1 MAKYQDRKSR
11 RRRIHWRIRKVVKGT
26 PQRPRLV
33 VYRSLNHVYAQVV
46 DDVAG
51 RTLVAASTLEKG
63 LREGLQQTGDK
74 KAARVVGRAV
84 AERAKGKG
92 ITTVVFDRAGFRYH
106 GVVKELAEAA
116 REAGLKF

>member
-11 RRRIHWRIRKVVKGT
+11 RRRVHWRIRKVVTGT
-26 PQRPRLV
+26 PQCPRLV

-51 RTLVAASTLEKG
+51 ETLVAASTLEKA
-63 LREGLQQTGDK
+63 LREGLQHCGNK
-74 KAARVVGRAV
+74 KAARVVGKV
-84 AERAKGKG
+84 IAERAKGKG

-116 REAGLKF
+116 REAGLEF

>member
-11 RRRIHWRIRKVVKGT
+11 RRRIHWRIRKVVAGT
-26 PQRPRLV
+26 SQRPRLV

-46 DDVAG
+46 DDMAG
-51 RTLVAASTLEKG
+51 RTLVAASTLEKV
-63 LREGLQQTGDK
+63 LREGLPHCGDT
-74 KAARVVGRAV
+74 KAARVVGKAI
-84 AERAKGKG
+84 AERAKEKG

-116 REAGLKF
+116 REAGLRF

>member
-11 RRRIHWRIRKVVKGT
+11 RRRIHWRIRKVVAGS

-33 VYRSLNHVYAQVV
+33 VYRSLNHVYAQLV

-51 RTLVAASTLEKG
+51 RTLVAASTLEKA
-63 LREGLQQTGDK
+63 LREGLHHCGDK
-74 KAARVVGRAV
+74 KAARVVGKAI
-84 AERAKGKG
+84 AERAKEKG

-116 REAGLKF
+116 REAGLEF

>member
-11 RRRIHWRIRKVVKGT
+11 RRRIHWRIRKVVAGS

-33 VYRSLNHVYAQVV
+33 VYRSLNHVYAQLV

-51 RTLVAASTLEKG
+51 RTLVAASTLEKA
-63 LREGLQQTGDK
+63 LREGLHHCGNK
-74 KAARVVGRAV
+74 KAGRVVGKAI
-84 AERAKGKG
+84 AERAKEKG

-116 REAGLKF
+116 REAGLEF